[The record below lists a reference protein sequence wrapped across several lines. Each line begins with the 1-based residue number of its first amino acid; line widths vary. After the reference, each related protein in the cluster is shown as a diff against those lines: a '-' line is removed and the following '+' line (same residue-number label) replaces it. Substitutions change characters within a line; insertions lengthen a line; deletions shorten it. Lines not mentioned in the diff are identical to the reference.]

1 MMAFGGYN
9 MPVQYESI
17 MEEHRAV
24 RTAAGL
30 FDVSH
35 MGEVAV
41 TGPDAFAC
49 VQQLVTNDVG
59 TLYDGRALYTVMCT
73 PEGGI
78 VDDLLVYRRSE
89 TDYLL
94 VVNASNID
102 KDRSWMETHN
112 PTGATID
119 DQSSDWALLAL
130 QGPHALTIAQPLV
143 EASLDDLT
151 FYHFMECTDGAFAG
165 CDHAIVSR
173 TGYTGE
179 LGLELYVPAD
189 EAVRVWNAV
198 MEAGEDHDL
207 MPAGLGA
214 RDTLRLEAG
223 YCLYGNDITEDTTPY
238 EAGLGW
244 VVKPDAGSF
253 IGRDALLEQHA
264 AGPDRV
270 LVGFVAT
277 ERGIPRH
284 DDPLATPDGTIIGTV
299 TSGTQSPMLRTGI
312 GLGYVP
318 NEPSCTEDG
327 RELCVAGRRPFS
339 VRVASP
345 PFHEK

>member
-1 MMAFGGYN
+1 MMAFGGFN

-17 MEEHRAV
+17 IQEHRAV

-35 MGEVAV
+35 MGEISI

-49 VQQLVTNDVG
+49 VQQLVTNDVS

-89 TDYLL
+89 TNYLL

-102 KDRSWMETHN
+102 KDRSWMENHN
-112 PTGATID
+112 PTGATIE
-119 DQSSDWALLAL
+119 DQSSGWALLAL
-130 QGPHALTIAQPLV
+130 QGPNALTIAQPLT
-143 EASLDDLT
+143 EAPLDDLK
-151 FYHFMECTDGAFAG
+151 FYHFTECTDGTFAN

-189 EAVRVWNAV
+189 QAVRVWNAV
-198 MEAGEDHDL
+198 MDAGETHDL
-207 MPAGLGA
+207 VPAGLGA

-244 VVKPDAGSF
+244 VVKPDAGPF
-253 IGRDALLEQHA
+253 IGRDALLKQRA
-264 AGPDRV
+264 DGPDRR

-284 DDPLATPDGTIIGTV
+284 DAPLAAPDGTIIGTV

-318 NEPSCTEDG
+318 NEPSFTEDG
-327 RELCVAGRRPFS
+327 ADLRVEGRRPFA
-339 VRVASP
+339 VRVTSP